1 MLDDIVK
8 SNLGAIEVQT
18 EANRGHPPEWW
29 AERLTNRIVGISD
42 TAAPHIRQQA
52 EAFKVAIYETI
63 LYHIKQA
70 INSERSTMGSLV
82 KTQGNENLAKI
93 MRGL

>member
-1 MLDDIVK
+1 MLDDIGSSDLGLISVK
-8 SNLGAIEVQT
+8 SAQ
-18 EANRGHPPEWW
+18 NRGHTPEWW
-29 AERLTNRIVGISD
+29 AERLTERIVGISD

-70 INSERSTMGSLV
+70 INSERCTMANLLRS
-82 KTQGNENLAKI
+82 QGHENLAKI
-93 MRGL
+93 LKEL

>member
-29 AERLTNRIVGISD
+29 AERLTERIIGVSS

-70 INSERSTMGSLV
+70 INSERCTMANLLRS
-82 KTQGNENLAKI
+82 QGHENLAKI
-93 MRGL
+93 LKEL

>member
-29 AERLTNRIVGISD
+29 AERLTERIIGVSSN
-42 TAAPHIRQQA
+42 AAPHIRQQA

-70 INSERSTMGSLV
+70 INSERCTMANLLRS
-82 KTQGNENLAKI
+82 QGHENLAKI
-93 MRGL
+93 LKEL

>member
-8 SNLGAIEVQT
+8 SNSGAIQVQT

-29 AERLTNRIVGISD
+29 AERLTERIIGVSS

-70 INSERSTMGSLV
+70 INSERCTMANLLRS
-82 KTQGNENLAKI
+82 QGHENLAKI
-93 MRGL
+93 LKEL